1 MRIHKPTPVVASAAG
16 ADKVKRRSV
25 LIGGGA
31 LALAGIG
38 TWAAR
43 PEEMG
48 AMHDGYF
55 NGLAAALKRA
65 GLGKPVL
72 VVDRRRLEAN
82 IAAIR
87 RSTDAAKLPLRVVAK
102 SLPAPQLLD
111 TILRGMGSQRL
122 MVFSADMLRQ
132 LLPLHPQADYLGG
145 KPLPVSEFLRVVS
158 DPRADPGPRMQ
169 WLIDTPQRLS
179 QYAEAAKARGMALR
193 VNLEIDV
200 GLHRGGFADGAA
212 LAEALGLARAA
223 GIEVTGLMG
232 YEPHVPKM
240 PDADAAW
247 ADAQGAYAKAIAVLK
262 AAGHDPARLTL
273 NSAGSPTFRRHC
285 QGTVAN
291 EVSVGSAFVKPG
303 DFDYDDLADLTP
315 AAFIAT
321 PVLKA
326 SADQPLPG
334 IEALSGAMHW
344 WDRNT
349 TRGFFIHGGHWLA
362 KPVSPAGLQYSRL
375 MGRSSNQELLTGSPR
390 IDLKP
395 DDTVFLRPDQSEALF
410 LQFGDIAVYDGR
422 EIAEL
427 WPTLPVSA

>member
-1 MRIHKPTPVVASAAG
+1 M
-16 ADKVKRRSV
+16 KRRTV

-31 LALAGIG
+31 LALAGLG
-38 TWAAR
+38 TWALR
-43 PEEMG
+43 PKEMG
-48 AMHDGYF
+48 GMHDPYF
-55 NGLAAALKRA
+55 NRLAAALKRA
-65 GLGKPVL
+65 GLNRPVL
-72 VVDRRRLEAN
+72 VIDRTRLDAN
-82 IAAIR
+82 VAAIR
-87 RSTDAAKLPLRVVAK
+87 KSTAAAGLPLRVVAK
-102 SLPAPQLLD
+102 SLPSPRLLEAVMQ
-111 TILRGMGSQRL
+111 GMGTRRL
-122 MVFSADMLRQ
+122 MVFSAEMLRQ
-132 LLPLHPQADYLGG
+132 LIPLYPDADYLGG

-158 DPRADPGPRMQ
+158 DPATDPGPRMQ
-169 WLIDTPQRLS
+169 WLIDTPQRLRE
-179 QYAEAAKARGMALR
+179 YAEAAKTRGMALR

-212 LAEALGLARAA
+212 LAEALTMAKAA
-223 GIEVTGLMG
+223 GVEVAGLMG

-240 PDADAAW
+240 PDVDGAW
-247 ADAQGAYAKAIAVLK
+247 ADAQGAYAKAIAALK

-285 QGTVAN
+285 KGTVAN

-303 DFDYDDLADLTP
+303 DFDYEDLADLAP

-321 PVLKA
+321 PVIKA

-349 TRGFFIHGGHWLA
+349 QAGFFIHGGHWLA
-362 KPVSPAGLQYSRL
+362 KPVSPPGLEYSKL
-375 MGRSSNQELLTGSPR
+375 FGRSSNQELLTGSR
-390 IDLKP
+390 KVALKP

-410 LQFGDIAVYDGR
+410 LQFGDIAVYDGN

>member
-1 MRIHKPTPVVASAAG
+1 M
-16 ADKVKRRSV
+16 KRRTV

-31 LALAGIG
+31 LALTGLG
-38 TWAAR
+38 TWALR

-48 AMHDGYF
+48 GMHDPYF
-55 NGLAAALKRA
+55 NRLAAALKRA
-65 GLGKPVL
+65 GLNRPVL
-72 VVDRRRLEAN
+72 VIERTRLDAN

-87 RSTDAAKLPLRVVAK
+87 KSTDAAGLPLRVVAK
-102 SLPAPQLLD
+102 SLPSPRLLEAVMQ
-111 TILRGMGSQRL
+111 GMGTRRL
-122 MVFSADMLRQ
+122 MVFSAEMLRQ
-132 LLPLHPQADYLGG
+132 LTPLHPDADYLGG

-158 DPRADPGPRMQ
+158 DPATDPGPRMQ
-169 WLIDTPQRLS
+169 WLIDTPQRLRA
-179 QYAEAAKARGMALR
+179 YAEAAKARGMALR

-212 LAEALGLARAA
+212 LAEALTMAKAA
-223 GIEVTGLMG
+223 GVEVAGLMG

-240 PDADAAW
+240 PDVDGAW
-247 ADAQGAYAKAIAVLK
+247 ADAQGAYAKAIAALK

-285 QGTVAN
+285 KGTVAN

-303 DFDYDDLADLTP
+303 DFDYEDLADLAP

-321 PVLKA
+321 PVIKA

-349 TRGFFIHGGHWLA
+349 QAGFFIHGGHWLA
-362 KPVSPAGLQYSRL
+362 KPVSPPGLEYSKL
-375 MGRSSNQELLTGSPR
+375 FGRSSNQELLTGSR
-390 IDLKP
+390 KVALKP

-410 LQFGDIAVYDGR
+410 LQFGDIAVYDGN